1 MSTECAYL
9 WYDYLI
15 MESHEM
21 IVGSNL
27 LERRN
32 VYIFRSP
39 GQTNRYRQELMDVI
53 TPNPRTFYFKSGKT
67 RLDHDQ
73 VI

>member
-32 VYIFRSP
+32 VYISVRP
-39 GQTNRYRQELMDVI
+39 VEQIATDKN
-53 TPNPRTFYFKSGKT
+53 
-67 RLDHDQ
+67 
-73 VI
+73 

>member
-27 LERRN
+27 LEGAM
-32 VYIFRSP
+32 F
-39 GQTNRYRQELMDVI
+39 
-53 TPNPRTFYFKSGKT
+53 TFSVRPAKQIATDKN
-67 RLDHDQ
+67 
-73 VI
+73 